1 MIILSGLLVIGAI
14 ALLVAGIV
22 VQDEAVLGL
31 HGLQLMYISIAV
43 SIVSFLCLAIGVF
56 LRRKELF
63 GTAPAR
69 AAAPKSRQP
78 GRAARRAAARTVEEE
93 PEERE
98 EATPFAFPMP
108 SGQVPEDAIV
118 HVVPGRKRYH
128 LDSCRQL
135 AGRQTEELTYVEA
148 QEEGFSP
155 CTACLPDT
163 ALAARATAGPAD
175 SGDAP
180 SGLEGEQD
188 ARRAEP
194 FAAAETRRGEFTR
207 TEFSS
212 TEFSPSEFSP
222 SEFSSPDFSRGDFSR
237 SDRTRAEFPAP
248 YADSPFGGDAT
259 PRAADRAERTEPV
272 DRWST
277 PADPA
282 PAPLPA
288 PSPVEDTV
296 TDWVPAKFP
305 PSPLDKDYP
314 VADEPAAGEQV
325 PEQSDGHWQRVV
337 EPVAAEP
344 VNRTVRVL
352 DTEPE
357 PEAEPDPEGPVAVVP
372 VVPAP
377 AEEIVAEPVAISVPE
392 SRESDDAPAEAE
404 PAADAEDSATYTDS
418 AESAAEGPLVRILSG
433 TKRYHRPDCA
443 LIEDIGED
451 DEDLESLPRD
461 EAKDRGCTPCLVC
474 QPDKEPAV

>member
-22 VQDEAVLGL
+22 VQDEAVVGL

-78 GRAARRAAARTVEEE
+78 GRAARQAAARTVEEE
-93 PEERE
+93 PAERE
-98 EATPFAFPMP
+98 EATPVAFPMP

-163 ALAARATAGPAD
+163 ALAARAIAGPAD
-175 SGDAP
+175 EDGASSGLDGEPSGATGSDAP
-180 SGLEGEQD
+180 RPG
-188 ARRAEP
+188 AEP
-194 FAAAETRRGEFTR
+194 FPTIADTRR
-207 TEFSS
+207 TEFS
-212 TEFSPSEFSP
+212 
-222 SEFSSPDFSRGDFSR
+222 
-237 SDRTRAEFPAP
+237 AAP
-248 YADSPFGGDAT
+248 YADAPFGGDAPYGSDSPYGEISYT
-259 PRAADRAERTEPV
+259 SDTSAYRGETSFGGADRFERPERPEPV

-277 PADPA
+277 PVDPA

-288 PSPVEDTV
+288 PSLSPVEDTV
-296 TDWVPAKFP
+296 TDWVPTPFP
-305 PSPLDKDYP
+305 PSPLDKDFP
-314 VADEPAAGEQV
+314 IQDHPAESEPEPAEEG
-325 PEQSDGHWQRVV
+325 DGHWKRVV

-344 VNRTVRVL
+344 VARTGQVKVI
-352 DTEPE
+352 DEEPE
-357 PEAEPDPEGPVAVVP
+357 PEPEEPSAPLPI
-372 VVPAP
+372 VPAP
-377 AEEIVAEPVAISVPE
+377 AAEVAAEAGPLVSVPE
-392 SRESDDAPAEAE
+392 SRESDDALAVEAE
-404 PAADAEDSATYTDS
+404 EHDEAGDDV

-433 TKRYHRPDCA
+433 TKRYHRPECA

-451 DEDLESLPRD
+451 DEDLESLPRG